1 MPSPRAR
8 ASTGAVV
15 ECSGSLRSP
24 PHATSAPRSTT
35 RAARA
40 PPLGH
45 IVPVVG
51 HEVREPRARV
61 ERGELLEPADRLAV
75 DEDLRH
81 CPPAGALDQISAQ
94 LGIAGDVDLVI
105 GDTA

>member
-8 ASTGAVV
+8 ASTGAGV
-15 ECSGSLRSP
+15 ECSGAWRSP
-24 PHATSAPRSTT
+24 PHPTRAPSSTT

-51 HEVREPRARV
+51 HEVRESRARV
-61 ERGELLEPADRLAV
+61 ERGELFEPADRLAV

-81 CPPAGALDQISAQ
+81 RPPAGALDQISAQ
-94 LGIAGDVDLVI
+94 LGVAG
-105 GDTA
+105 